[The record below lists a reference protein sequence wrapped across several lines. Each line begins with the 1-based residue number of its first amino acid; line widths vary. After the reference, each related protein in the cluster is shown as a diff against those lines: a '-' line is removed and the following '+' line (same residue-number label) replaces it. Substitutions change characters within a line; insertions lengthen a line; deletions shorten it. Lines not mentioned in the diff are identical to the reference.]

1 VLAGAEY
8 EDPNGMSMPSDSVT
22 AEQRPTSNEARFRA
36 LVESSLEIT
45 SIVDAEGVVR
55 YVSPSVES
63 VLGFRQEELLGAM
76 SFGHIH
82 PDDVDLLQASLATAA
97 SDPRPKQLHEIR
109 VRHKDGSWRL
119 FEVVARDLLDD
130 PAVQG
135 VGLTSR
141 DVTEKRRLQA
151 RVAQSER
158 LDAIGQLAGGIAHDF
173 NNVLLVIRG
182 YSSVLRATLE
192 NPNHLADIGEI
203 ANAAERATELT
214 RQLLAFGRRQLMQ
227 PQPLEIAEV
236 VRDVESL
243 LRRSLREDVEF
254 EIDVDSA
261 TPVVM
266 ADPTQIEQVLMN
278 LVVNARDA
286 IDGTGHVRLVL
297 GEATVG
303 DFTHP
308 TSPPLT
314 PGRYAT
320 LTVEDD
326 GSGIDDAVR
335 PHIFDPFFTTKP
347 EGIGTGLG
355 LSTVHGIVAQSGGG
369 IEVRTSPA
377 GTTFVV
383 YLPGPEEPASAAPV
397 LALVEPAA
405 PDGAE
410 TILLVEDEDAVRGL
424 VRRVLEGAGYEV
436 LVASR
441 PSEAEALLTEHEHL
455 DLLLTDVVMPEMS
468 GYDLARRIEARRPG
482 LAVLFMSGYAP
493 QGSVDADAGELLKKP
508 FTPDQL
514 AQAIRAALDARG
526 SR

>member
-1 VLAGAEY
+1 
-8 EDPNGMSMPSDSVT
+8 MSMPSDSAA
-22 AEQRPTSNEARFRA
+22 AERGLGATEGRFRA

-45 SIVDAEGVVR
+45 SILDAEGVVR
-55 YVSPSVES
+55 YISPSVES
-63 VLGFRQEELLGAM
+63 VLGFRQEELVGAT

-82 PDDVDLLQASLATAA
+82 SDDVDLMKASLATAA
-97 SDPRPKQLHEIR
+97 SEPRPKELHEIR
-109 VRHKDGSWRL
+109 AQHKDGTWRL

-135 VGLTSR
+135 IVLTSR
-141 DVTEKRRLQA
+141 DVTEKRRLEA
-151 RVAQSER
+151 RLAQSER

-182 YSSVLRATLE
+182 YSSVLGATLE
-192 NPNHLADIGEI
+192 DPEHLADVGEI

-227 PQPLEIAEV
+227 PQPLEIADV
-236 VRDVESL
+236 VLDVESL

-254 EIDVDSA
+254 EVDIDPS
-261 TPVVM
+261 TPLVM
-266 ADPTQIEQVLMN
+266 ADATQIEQVLMN

-286 IDGTGHVRLVL
+286 IDGPGHVRLS
-297 GEATVG
+297 VG
-303 DFTHP
+303 DTIVEGFTQT
-308 TSPPLT
+308 TSPRLT
-314 PGRYAT
+314 PGRYVT
-320 LTVEDD
+320 VTVEDS

-377 GTTFVV
+377 GSTFVV
-383 YLPGPEEPASAAPV
+383 HLPVAEEPAAAAPV
-397 LALVEPAA
+397 LALVAPAG

-410 TILLVEDEDAVRGL
+410 TILLVEDEDAVREL
-424 VRRVLEGAGYEV
+424 VRRVLEDGGYAV
-436 LVASR
+436 LTASR
-441 PSEAEALLTEHEHL
+441 PSEAEALLAEHEHV

-468 GYDLARRIEARRPG
+468 GYDLARRIEERRQG
-482 LAVLFMSGYAP
+482 LGVLFMSGYAP

-514 AQAIRAALDARG
+514 ARAVRAALDARR